1 MCLLLGGMMIVDF
14 EVAVCLPRGMQCFD
28 ILMLMFMLMFNCPLK
43 HISLFILMLIPTL
56 VL

>member
-1 MCLLLGGMMIVDF
+1 MIVDF